1 MKIAIASEN
10 NMVTEHFGHCESF
23 SIFEVENNQINKS
36 IVISNPGHRPGFLPE
51 FLGDMGINVIIAGG
65 MGNSAIQIFNGKGI
79 EVIVGASG
87 EARTVAEQYLEGNLV
102 TTGSVCHQHKHSIEC
117 GS

>member
-23 SIFEVENNQINKS
+23 SIFDAENDRITNS
-36 IVISNPGHRPGFLPE
+36 IVISNPGHKPGFLPE

-79 EVIVGASG
+79 EVIVGAKG
-87 EARTVAEQYLEGNLV
+87 ETKTVAEQYLQGNLK
-102 TTGSVCHQHKHSIEC
+102 TTGSVCHQHQNSGDC
-117 GS
+117 SN

>member
-23 SIFEVENNQINKS
+23 SIFEVDNDEITKS
-36 IVISNPGHRPGFLPE
+36 IVISNPGHKPGFLPE
-51 FLGDMGINVIIAGG
+51 FLGDMGINVVIVGG

-79 EVIVGASG
+79 EVIVGANG
-87 EARTVAEQYLEGNLV
+87 ETKAIAEQYLQGNLK
-102 TTGSVCHQHKHSIEC
+102 TTGSVCHQHLNSGDCNH
-117 GS
+117 